1 MTESVDMNIFLWI
14 VAGLLAAAFLAA
26 GLTKLTQ
33 ERRKLIANPN
43 MAWTQDFS
51 AGTIKLIGTAET
63 LGALGLILP
72 GAFDIAP
79 ILVPLA
85 ATGLAVVMIGAIITH
100 ARRKEPQAIAINVVL
115 LILAVLVAIFRFGPN
130 SF

>member
-1 MTESVDMNIFLWI
+1 MNVFLWI
-14 VAGLLAAAFLAA
+14 VAGLLAAMLLAA

-43 MAWTQDFS
+43 MKWTEDFS
-51 AGTIKLIGTAET
+51 AGTIKLIGTAEV

-72 GAFDIAP
+72 GVLDIAP
-79 ILVPLA
+79 VLVPLA
-85 ATGLAVVMIGAIITH
+85 ATGLAVLMLGAAITH
-100 ARRKEPQAIAINVVL
+100 ARRKEPQSVVINAVL
-115 LILAVLVAIFRFGPN
+115 LILALVVAIFRFGPN